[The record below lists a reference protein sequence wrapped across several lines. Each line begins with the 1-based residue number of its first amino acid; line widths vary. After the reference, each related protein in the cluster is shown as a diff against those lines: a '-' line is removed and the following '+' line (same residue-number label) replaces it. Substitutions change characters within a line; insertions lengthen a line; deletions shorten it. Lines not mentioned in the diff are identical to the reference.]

1 MTISLLPKAA
11 IIVFKTKAFFNMKHI
26 TDIFF
31 DLYHT
36 LWDFDK
42 NSILAFDKIFRVD
55 HPTVNILQFIEI
67 YAPINQA
74 CWKLYQV
81 DKMTHEELRYQ
92 RLKQSFD
99 ALQYAI
105 SDDEIEKIS
114 IDYIEFLP
122 DNNQLFDGAI
132 EVLDYLY
139 QKYKLHIIT
148 NGFAEVQQR
157 KMHHSGLEKYFKT
170 ITNSEMAGVKK
181 PHRNIFE
188 FALSLA
194 KTKKENSIMIG
205 DCIDAD
211 VRGAIDFGMQ
221 AILFDEKQI
230 HQTENIT
237 INHLLELKN
246 IL

>member
-1 MTISLLPKAA
+1 MREF
-11 IIVFKTKAFFNMKHI
+11 FKMKNI

-31 DLYHT
+31 DLDHT

-42 NSILAFDKIFRVD
+42 NSILAFDKIFTEY
-55 HPTVNILQFIEI
+55 HPTIDTNTFIEI

-81 DKMTHEELRYQ
+81 DKMTHEELRYE
-92 RLKQSFD
+92 RLRQSFD
-99 ALQYAI
+99 ALKYKI
-105 SDDEIEKIS
+105 SDDEIDKIS
-114 IDYIEFLP
+114 HDYIAFLP

-132 EVLDYLY
+132 EVLEYLTP
-139 QKYKLHIIT
+139 KYNLHIIT
-148 NGFAEVQQR
+148 NGFAEVQGR
-157 KMHHSGLEKYFKT
+157 KMSNSGLKNYFKT

-188 FALSLA
+188 YALSLA
-194 KTKKENSIMIG
+194 DVKKENAIMIG

-211 VRGAIDFGMQ
+211 VRGAIDFGMK
-221 AILFDEKQI
+221 AILFDEKGMHTIQEI
-230 HQTENIT
+230 QT
-237 INHLLELKN
+237 INHLLELKK